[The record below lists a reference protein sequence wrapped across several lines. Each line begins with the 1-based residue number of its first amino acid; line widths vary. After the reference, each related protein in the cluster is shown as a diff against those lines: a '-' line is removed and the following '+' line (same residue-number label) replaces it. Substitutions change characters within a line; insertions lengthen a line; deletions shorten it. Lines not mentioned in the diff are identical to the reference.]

1 MGAVLNTS
9 CAGVRQVLDA
19 AQEVA
24 LESRGIELAPEGVRE
39 VVALRLPGGSARE
52 PGASDVLGEAMEE
65 HHS

>member
-1 MGAVLNTS
+1 MP

-39 VVALRLPGGSARE
+39 VVALRFPGGSASE
-52 PGASDVLGEAMEE
+52 PGASNVLGEAMEE
-65 HHS
+65 HGS

>member
-1 MGAVLNTS
+1 M
-9 CAGVRQVLDA
+9 LDA

-65 HHS
+65 HDS